1 MAWDYRS
8 KEMQIIHERMP
19 AHLGTDLGTEHRETA
34 SNKCDVL
41 QPAGRFNRV
50 DLHF

>member
-8 KEMQIIHERMP
+8 NEMQIIHECMP
-19 AHLGTDLGTEHRETA
+19 ADLGTEHRETA
-34 SNKCDVL
+34 SNQCDVL

-50 DLHF
+50 DLDF